1 MVITVFRLA
10 MMVMVVVKWWSC
22 AQLIKMMMVVAM
34 MEIVADDSD
43 DDDVVDLLHNWLE
56 NVPKTDRTKIIEK
69 SVKKRGIKDW
79 SLKCEKI
86 FFVKIW

>member
-10 MMVMVVVKWWSC
+10 MMVVVVVKWWSC

-43 DDDVVDLLHNWLE
+43 DDDVVDLLHNWLGD
-56 NVPKTDRTKIIEK
+56 VPKTDRTKIIEK
-69 SVKKRGIKDW
+69 SVKKHGIKDW
-79 SLKCEKI
+79 SLKKCENI
-86 FFVKIW
+86 FVG

>member
-1 MVITVFRLA
+1 
-10 MMVMVVVKWWSC
+10 MVMVVNWWSC

-34 MEIVADDSD
+34 MEIVADDID

-69 SVKKRGIKDW
+69 SVKSVKDW
-79 SLKCEKI
+79 SLKKCENI
-86 FFVKIW
+86 FVG

>member
-1 MVITVFRLA
+1 
-10 MMVMVVVKWWSC
+10 MVMVVNWWSC

-69 SVKKRGIKDW
+69 SVKKHGIKDW
-79 SLKCEKI
+79 FLKMRKD
-86 FFVKIW
+86 FFL